1 MSKIRTNKVIPS
13 FNYDNID
20 SHYDIFCL
28 ETSKKYFDRGAKIID
43 APLMNKDVKAVLFEK
58 GRRFYVLLNHNSGN
72 LSILKS
78 VLSDSEYGNSV
89 SISQKSS
96 SSLKQTQL
104 LQLLINSLAAKNNPQ
119 LKYNNLTGHL
129 YVFMTE
135 WVEKDKDNIVWSI
148 PALEIKVTDECILKL
163 NVRTFSS
170 VKLKNKITF
179 TTKKFEEYPK
189 YVLSSD
195 NSLRRRVSDD
205 KNTIIPEFILRQVD
219 NKRNEITFIDI
230 RNDAL
235 YDATKVGVLNHI
247 VEKFNKLYNGLAV
260 IDFQSITEF
269 TSIDT
274 TNTAKEKI
282 SSVKDY
288 LSNHNIK
295 IIDCI
300 KDNHSKLCC
309 ENIAALIY
317 DKYNKKAK
325 IGSRLNKDSLN
336 IRLIHN
342 KGYYKQ
348 TGSDP
353 YQNDTNGY
361 AVQHITFE
369 DFAHNSKFAIS
380 TVIHELIIKE
390 DICKGIISLFDWTK
404 LGFSNDVSFGI
415 STKSDYPRYF
425 FITINPDGSFI
436 FSEQQMNLF
445 EMNEYSSCVEIF
457 DDDKLIEGV
466 IKFSD
471 DDILVIRNS
480 GLSTLPEFE
489 KLKAELNNG
498 NTALRNKDSRD
509 EYLTSVTEIRKYC
522 IDNKNYYFVGICGY
536 GMKTSIQNSALIRSV
551 EQKKTGNG
559 DFSRL
564 LSLMNVSFVRNG
576 QLTVIPFPF
585 KYLRE
590 YITMIEKKEG
600 AK

>member
-58 GRRFYVLLNHNSGN
+58 GRRFYVMLNHNSGN

-78 VLSDSEYGNSV
+78 VLSDPEYGSSV
-89 SISQKSS
+89 SISQRSN
-96 SSLKQTQL
+96 SSLNETQL
-104 LQLLINSLAAKNNPQ
+104 LQLLINGLAAKSNPI
-119 LKYNNLTGHL
+119 LKFNNLTGHL
-129 YVFMTE
+129 YVFMPE
-135 WVEKDKDNIVWSI
+135 WVKKGKDNTVWSI
-148 PALEIKVTDECILKL
+148 PTLEIKVTEECILKL

-170 VKLKNKITF
+170 IKLKNKIKF
-179 TTKKFEEYPK
+179 TTKRFDEYPK

-205 KNTIIPEFILRQVD
+205 KDNNMPEFILRQVE
-219 NKRNEITFIDI
+219 NTKTEIPFIDI
-230 RNDAL
+230 SNAAS
-235 YDATKVGVLNHI
+235 YEATKIGVLTHI
-247 VEKFNKLYNGLAV
+247 IEKFNKLYDGLAK

-274 TNTAKEKI
+274 KNTAKENT
-282 SSVKDY
+282 SAVKDH
-288 LSNHNIK
+288 LSNHDIK
-295 IIDCI
+295 IIDCV
-300 KDNHSKLCC
+300 KDQHSKLFC
-309 ENIAALIY
+309 ENIADLIY
-317 DKYNKKAK
+317 DKYNCKAK
-325 IGSRLNKDSLN
+325 IGSRLSKDSLN

-342 KGYYKQ
+342 KDYYEKKDNDSHQ
-348 TGSDP
+348 D
-353 YQNDTNGY
+353 DTNGY

-369 DFAHNSKFAIS
+369 DFSHNSKFAIS

-390 DICKGIISLFDWTK
+390 DIRKGIISLFDWTK
-404 LGFSNDVSFGI
+404 LGFSNNISFGL
-415 STKSDYPRYF
+415 STKSDHPRYF
-425 FITINPDGSFI
+425 FMTIKPDGSFI

-457 DDDKLIEGV
+457 DDNKLIEGI
-466 IKFSD
+466 IKYSD
-471 DDILVIRNS
+471 DDILAIRNS
-480 GLSTLPEFE
+480 GISTLPEFE
-489 KLKAELNNG
+489 KLKAELNSG

-522 IDNKNYYFVGICGY
+522 IDNKDYYFVGICGS
-536 GMKTSIQNSALIRSV
+536 GMKPSIQNSALIRTV
-551 EQKKTGNG
+551 EQQKTGNG

-564 LSLMNVSFVRNG
+564 LPLMNVSFVRNG